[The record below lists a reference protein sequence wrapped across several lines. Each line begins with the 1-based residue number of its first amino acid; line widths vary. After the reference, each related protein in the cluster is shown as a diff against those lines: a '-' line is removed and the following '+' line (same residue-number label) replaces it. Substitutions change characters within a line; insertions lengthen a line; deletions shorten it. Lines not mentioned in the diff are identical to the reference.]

1 MKRWCQVIYEKLRQE
16 KVTVLQTIYQREGG
30 LCKMYERAEMKI
42 IMVEPEDIVTASPT
56 EYIEDV
62 SDVSQ
67 IEGW

>member
-1 MKRWCQVIYEKLRQE
+1 
-16 KVTVLQTIYQREGG
+16 
-30 LCKMYERAEMKI
+30 MYERAEMKI